1 MSENVQEIIDELIQ
15 KYEEGEL
22 TLQDIDE
29 AVARCSLIDPKA
41 TDNAVTVL
49 YSGGED
55 AIAESLAASKMNIRI
70 INRTE
75 AYDLLTYNKNGRSF
89 NEFVRQAVN
98 NENPSLYGDALKEAV
113 NQKLYGTSKPGSGV
127 SEVGEGYWSKISSQF
142 ASETK
147 GDVYALV
154 TDARADRIFR
164 LEELKQ
170 ALNVMADNKT
180 INGCSKAELGK
191 LSIDKIFETVKGK
204 AIEDFADEMV
214 YVNEYGEKVGGT
226 LTNKFLKE
234 NYYFNIGDGSDLIFD
249 CEDGEIKKND
259 ARIVFGKGIRAE
271 DVQMERVGYN
281 FEIRYSEQDKV
292 TIQDAYRYD
301 DGRSQIESIVF
312 KDNSVYKIDYENIGI
327 QEKE

>member
-98 NENPSLYGDALKEAV
+98 NENPGLYGDALKEAV

-127 SEVGEGYWSKISSQF
+127 SEVGEGYWSKISS
-142 ASETK
+142 
-147 GDVYALV
+147 
-154 TDARADRIFR
+154 
-164 LEELKQ
+164 
-170 ALNVMADNKT
+170 
-180 INGCSKAELGK
+180 
-191 LSIDKIFETVKGK
+191 
-204 AIEDFADEMV
+204 
-214 YVNEYGEKVGGT
+214 
-226 LTNKFLKE
+226 
-234 NYYFNIGDGSDLIFD
+234 
-249 CEDGEIKKND
+249 
-259 ARIVFGKGIRAE
+259 
-271 DVQMERVGYN
+271 
-281 FEIRYSEQDKV
+281 
-292 TIQDAYRYD
+292 
-301 DGRSQIESIVF
+301 
-312 KDNSVYKIDYENIGI
+312 
-327 QEKE
+327 

>member
-98 NENPSLYGDALKEAV
+98 NENPGLYGDALTEAV
-113 NQKLYGTSKPGSGV
+113 NQKLFGTSKPGSGV
-127 SEVGEGYWSKISSQF
+127 TEVGEGYWSKISSQF

-191 LSIDKIFETVKGK
+191 LSIHKIF
-204 AIEDFADEMV
+204 
-214 YVNEYGEKVGGT
+214 
-226 LTNKFLKE
+226 
-234 NYYFNIGDGSDLIFD
+234 
-249 CEDGEIKKND
+249 
-259 ARIVFGKGIRAE
+259 R
-271 DVQMERVGYN
+271 
-281 FEIRYSEQDKV
+281 
-292 TIQDAYRYD
+292 
-301 DGRSQIESIVF
+301 
-312 KDNSVYKIDYENIGI
+312 
-327 QEKE
+327 